1 MSLPGYLKKLG
12 LVPDRFLWMK
22 TGLEIVWFWL
32 GVSVLDI
39 IKYERLIG
47 ERG

>member
-1 MSLPGYLKKLG
+1 
-12 LVPDRFLWMK
+12 
-22 TGLEIVWFWL
+22 LEIVWFWL